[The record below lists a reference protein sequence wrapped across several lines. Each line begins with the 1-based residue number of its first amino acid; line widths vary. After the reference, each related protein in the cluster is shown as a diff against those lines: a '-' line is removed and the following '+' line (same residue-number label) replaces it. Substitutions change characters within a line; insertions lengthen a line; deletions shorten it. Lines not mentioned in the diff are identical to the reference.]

1 MARVGR
7 RYPLVLYAHML
18 NRWWPAT
25 LTLSLAL
32 FGLAW
37 AVSHTY
43 PGPAN
48 DWQWL
53 TLVSVGS
60 FVLLVS
66 VFFIVIRKAAY
77 IQPHGD
83 HLRLVTPF
91 LRLNISYK
99 RLRRATSATMSSLF
113 PPKSISG
120 WKQEIL
126 APLGSR
132 TAIVIELT
140 GYPISQSVL
149 RYFLSPFFFK
159 DRTPHFVFL
168 VDDWM
173 RFSTELESLRVG
185 GEVTSPRRP
194 VDQSILG
201 RLPRK

>member
-1 MARVGR
+1 MVRVGR
-7 RYPLVLYAHML
+7 RYPLILYAHMI

-25 LTLSLAL
+25 MTLGLAL

-37 AVSHTY
+37 AVSYTY
-43 PGPAN
+43 PDPAYN
-48 DWQWL
+48 WQWL
-53 TLVSVGS
+53 TLASVGGFAL
-60 FVLLVS
+60 FVSLILI
-66 VFFIVIRKAAY
+66 FMRRMAY

-83 HLRLVTPF
+83 YLRLVTPF

-113 PPKSISG
+113 PPRSISG

-126 APLGSR
+126 APLGNK

-140 GYPISQSVL
+140 GYPVSQNVL
-149 RYFLSPFFFK
+149 RFFLSPFFFK

-168 VDDWM
+168 VQDWM